1 MIKFTAVLPNITSA
15 IKVHPQDGL
24 RLQLDVPETDKAA
37 ALGLSM
43 LGGKVLKI
51 TVEVQDA

>member
-1 MIKFTAVLPNITSA
+1 MIKFTAILPNITSA

-43 LGGKVLKI
+43 LGGQVLRI
-51 TVEVQDA
+51 TVEVGE